1 MSNVIDISAEIQKR
15 TQDRLLSTATNM
27 IRDQR
32 NSAVK
37 QAIGELALEGWLKAG
52 NGRQEEQQ

>member
-1 MSNVIDISAEIQKR
+1 MSTVIDISAEIQKR
-15 TQDRLLSTATNM
+15 TQDRLLRTANNM

-52 NGRQEEQQ
+52 SGSQEEQ